1 MGYVLSILHDVA
13 KVLSRAITPSVNAY
27 DQMQAHFDR
36 LKAEARSKHGRTAEI
51 EAERQRVLHNALRG
65 VR

>member
-1 MGYVLSILHDVA
+1 MGYVLSFLHDIREA
-13 KVLSRAITPSVNAY
+13 FRKAITPSFDAY

-36 LKAEARSKHGRTAEI
+36 LKAEARSKHGRTSEI